1 MRAGVRKIKE
11 GGKKEEREDKEEK
24 TKLQTVT
31 VTKGN
36 SKKKGGGKKTD
47 ATTYVR
53 PFCHIGQYLLVTW
66 TYEKATAFP

>member
-36 SKKKGGGKKTD
+36 SKKREGEKKRTPPH
-47 ATTYVR
+47 T
-53 PFCHIGQYLLVTW
+53 
-66 TYEKATAFP
+66 